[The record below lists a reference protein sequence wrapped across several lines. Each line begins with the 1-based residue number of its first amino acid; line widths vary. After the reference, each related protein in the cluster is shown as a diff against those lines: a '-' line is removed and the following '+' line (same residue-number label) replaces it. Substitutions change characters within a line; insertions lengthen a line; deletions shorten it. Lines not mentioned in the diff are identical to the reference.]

1 MLFRGV
7 NDVGMLS
14 TIPVLRCLGH
24 RCRIFVTGD
33 HRQTMAS
40 GELSASC
47 ILVHYVTS
55 LRSQP
60 TNAHHPSSIL
70 AGISPTPRVPVAFAA
85 NAAQPAPSPVIER
98 HSRRGH
104 ACRRAGSS
112 RHSQFR
118 HPASISAV
126 GVVVQLT
133 RARPGNTSSG
143 ERLRSG
149 NRALMRPAIH
159 PGGPRRQQPRSR
171 EPSVLL
177 RARPKAPRPC
187 AKPAAHAPTIE
198 IRQTLRPDD
207 CVPGRPDAPMHPG
220 TAAPALRR
228 RFGESAHGLR
238 ALATAPSRGSRTL
251 WPVRQNTRLTAPFRP
266 AFMAPFG

>member
-187 AKPAAHAPTIE
+187 AKPAAHAPTLE

-238 ALATAPSRGSRTL
+238 APATAPRRDSRTL
-251 WPVRQNTRLTAPFRP
+251 
-266 AFMAPFG
+266 